1 MTTHRQLRC
10 LKTLQQGQPC
20 RIGNR
25 TAHLSGGNDTV
36 LCFDGFDVLCFFLY
50 LFFSFFFYSF
60 FILFFYS
67 FFILFFYSFFILF
80 SFLLFYY
87 YFIIYILVCGWLL
100 VEIQKLAIVNSASR
114 LDFALV
120 ICWLKFSGL
129 GKEDY
134 LSYSKQKVTNVL
146 QRSTFTG
153 HVISLCDS
161 LRESFYARI
170 KYI

>member
-67 FFILFFYSFFILF
+67 FFILF

-114 LDFALV
+114 LDSTLV

-129 GKEDY
+129 EKEDC
-134 LSYSKQKVTNVL
+134 LLAVSK
-146 QRSTFTG
+146 R
-153 HVISLCDS
+153 
-161 LRESFYARI
+161 
-170 KYI
+170 

>member
-60 FILFFYS
+60 FILF
-67 FFILFFYSFFILF
+67 

-114 LDFALV
+114 LDFTLV
-120 ICWLKFSGL
+120 ICWLKFGGL
-129 GKEDY
+129 GKEDC
-134 LSYSKQKVTNVL
+134 LLTVSK
-146 QRSTFTG
+146 R
-153 HVISLCDS
+153 
-161 LRESFYARI
+161 
-170 KYI
+170 